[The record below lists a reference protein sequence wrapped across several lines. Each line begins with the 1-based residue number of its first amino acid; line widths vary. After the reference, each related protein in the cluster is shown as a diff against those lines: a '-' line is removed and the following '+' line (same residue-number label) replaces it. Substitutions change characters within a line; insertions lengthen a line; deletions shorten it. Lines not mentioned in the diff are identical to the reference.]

1 MKCKV
6 VRPIGVHTS
15 LFRKLYTAEYKH
27 DFETERSVA
36 EIKSISNEPNKLILT
51 IDGVSDVTW
60 FRQKQNEFL
69 QKIGIKA
76 NQNQVK
82 Y

>member
-15 LFRKLYTAEYKH
+15 LFRKLYTAEYKR